1 MNQWKQDA
9 NTRNRPQ
16 VQENERDQVKFEFC
30 ITLIVREDG
39 ATILNQL

>member
-9 NTRNRPQ
+9 KNRPQ
-16 VQENERDQVKFEFC
+16 VRENERDQVKFEFC

-39 ATILNQL
+39 ATILNQS